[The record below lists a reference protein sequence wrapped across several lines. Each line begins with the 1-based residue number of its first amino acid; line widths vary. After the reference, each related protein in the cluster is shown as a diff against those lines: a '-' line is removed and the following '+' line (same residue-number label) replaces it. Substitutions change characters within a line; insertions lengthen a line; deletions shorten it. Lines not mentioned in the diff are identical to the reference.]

1 MARYILQQIELPE
14 ASLLDFLAK
23 TGLSLAQASDVLGWP
38 YDTLK
43 GWSKRKGP
51 TDSKD
56 RQLLGAILTYR
67 LDEIRSILSELE

>member
-1 MARYILQQIELPE
+1 MARYILEQIELPE

-23 TGLSLAQASDVLGWP
+23 TGLSMAQASDMFRWS

-51 TDSKD
+51 TDLKD
-56 RQLLGAILTYR
+56 RQLLGAILAYR
-67 LDEIRSILSELE
+67 LDEIRSILSEIE